1 MATSWLKISGA
12 LQIASA
18 LLSLL
23 LLSLILVGQAPAA
36 PAAPA
41 AKIERHVQLQRVKFA
56 MDRPV
61 EKLSLSRPS
70 WERAGGLLV
79 GELTLS
85 NGNAYPVS
93 NVIIAC
99 DFFDAS
105 GNLLGMRGTAIRR
118 SFMPGKSRIDGIE
131 FIRFAHDTQGGAC
144 RTLSAKPAGSA
155 QQNDME

>member
-1 MATSWLKISGA
+1 MRALMAAVLLTLGA
-12 LQIASA
+12 VAA
-18 LLSLL
+18 
-23 LLSLILVGQAPAA
+23 VPAA
-36 PAAPA
+36 TDLGRRLARSAVPPAQDQIFG
-41 AKIERHVQLQRVKFA
+41 K
-56 MDRPV
+56 DRPV

-70 WERAGGLLV
+70 WERAGALLV

-85 NGNAYPVS
+85 NGNDYPVS

-105 GNLLGMRGTAIRR
+105 GNPVGTRGTAIRR
-118 SFMPGKSRIDGIE
+118 IFKPGKSRIEGIE
-131 FIRFAHDTQGGAC
+131 FIRFARDTQGGAC